1 MQSTLWGTETP
12 TRLTRE
18 SELTLSLRLIP
29 GEEEVQT
36 QLPLSP
42 IDPRRRSAD
51 TTSGIPG
58 QYPLADTNTRPLDP
72 SIRVHLPPRLGI
84 AHPDT
89 PARSPGLLCVT
100 GQRTRSKILQ
110 ARFSQRDRA
119 SARRVPPGVAA
130 GEGPCRRV
138 FYYTVHEAHPT
149 SLSTYR
155 SPHLH
160 PHPTLCYLLNK
171 TVAFPVSLS
180 ER

>member
-1 MQSTLWGTETP
+1 LFTISPSCVADTYTGGSLCFLSTLAKHALGDRNP
-12 TRLTRE
+12 
-18 SELTLSLRLIP
+18 P
-29 GEEEVQT
+29 AF
-36 QLPLSP
+36 
-42 IDPRRRSAD
+42 DPRRRSAD
-51 TTSGIPG
+51 TTSGIHG